1 MMVLNLQH
9 VVIESPRWQLFQTIQ
24 PQIFDE
30 NIHMHNIP
38 VPNGSTTNNLLST
51 WLLEKREQLGT
62 SYI

>member
-9 VVIESPRWQLFQTIQ
+9 VVIESPRWQLFQTNQ
-24 PQIFDE
+24 PQIIDE

-38 VPNGSTTNNLLST
+38 VPNGSTTTNLLST
-51 WLLEKREQLGT
+51 RLLEKRDHLGP